1 LKYIP
6 IAVAM
11 FVCSCATSGPP
22 PFFEKTFDVRALD
35 LAEYANEDFL
45 ITPNAYGGDYLTLA
59 YITVD
64 GGNAAVHV
72 TVDQTNSVE
81 YDGYFKRSY
90 LAEWKQSEW
99 KQEVVSL
106 KEVIEAAV
114 KAAKDMGAN
123 GLVNVQ
129 WHSDAD
135 IIPRGTTWTRL
146 DRGKI
151 YIEGWAIKRLAH

>member
-1 LKYIP
+1 
-6 IAVAM
+6 M
-11 FVCSCATSGPP
+11 FVCSCATAGPP
-22 PFFEKTFDVRALD
+22 PTFEKTFDVKALD

-45 ITPNAYGGDYLTLA
+45 ITPNAYGGDYVTLA

-64 GGNAAVHV
+64 GGNAAVNV
-72 TVDQTNSVE
+72 TYDQIN
-81 YDGYFKRSY
+81 DFGGSY
-90 LAEWKQSEW
+90 TSSEW

-114 KAAKDMGAN
+114 NAAKDMGAN

-135 IIPRGTTWTRL
+135 IILPGASAWTRL

>member
-1 LKYIP
+1 MKYIP
-6 IAVAM
+6 IAVAL
-11 FVCSCATSGPP
+11 FVCSCATVPRP
-22 PFFEKTFDVRALD
+22 TFEKTFDVKGLD

-45 ITPNAYGGDYLTLA
+45 ITPNAYGSDYVTLA

-64 GGNAAVHV
+64 GRNAAVYV
-72 TVDQTNSVE
+72 TDDEGGGSFPT
-81 YDGYFKRSY
+81 
-90 LAEWKQSEW
+90 SEW
-99 KQEVVSL
+99 KQEEVSL

-114 KAAKDMGAN
+114 KAAKDIGAN

-135 IIPRGTTWTRL
+135 IIPGGSTWTRL

-151 YIEGWAIKRLAH
+151 YLEGWAIKRLAN